1 MADIRDH
8 IEHGLRDSYRIV
20 RELGGGGM
28 SRVFLAEEI
37 ALGRLVVV
45 KVLPADLAATVSVD
59 RFRREIRF
67 AAQLQHPHVVPL
79 LSAGEIEGIPYFTM
93 PYVEGESLRGELSR
107 SGEFPV
113 RRAVQVLRE
122 VASALAYAH
131 SHGVIHR
138 DIKPENILISG
149 GSAMVTDFG
158 VAKALEASALHS
170 SDDISAA
177 GVATGTPAYMSPEQ
191 VAADRS
197 TDHRSDIYAFG
208 LVAYELLTGSSPFAG
223 RPAQAMLAAHMTE
236 MPEPLIRRRNVPS
249 ALSLLVMRCLEKR
262 PADRPQTAGEI
273 VEALDT
279 TLYSDESVR
288 SDVAHRSSSPARR
301 TASRYT
307 GPLSA
312 AAVIIAVVGGSLLV
326 SRDKASESPPTKSI
340 AVIPFRNLS
349 AANENEFF
357 SEGMTEEIA
366 DALAQVPGLR
376 VAARTS
382 AAAAVAKGL
391 DLRRVGKELGVGSIL
406 QGTVQRV
413 GDRARITVQLI
424 SVANGFQIWNAKY
437 DNELKDIFAVQDT
450 IARSIV
456 SALRIALAAPAPE
469 LVRVATHSPEAHMLY
484 LQGLYL
490 LNRRT
495 AKTIRQSIS
504 FFQEAI
510 DKDPQYA
517 QAYGGIAIAYV
528 ALPYYAD
535 LPTADTLAKATDA
548 AARSIELDSTTVE
561 PYAALGMAE
570 SMMWRNASAERAF
583 RRALQLDSTFATG
596 RQWNAL
602 RLSHLARHDEAV
614 SEIRRAQQL
623 DPQAL
628 IISTLA
634 GQVLSA
640 ARRNEEAE
648 AVIRRT
654 LQIDS
659 SFLLA
664 YRSLTEVLIAGAKYQ
679 AAIAAAKRSLELSGT
694 RPSFDVALLLKAYVM
709 AERSTDARP
718 LLAELDARSRNSR
731 VSALGMAIAYD
742 ALGNREHSVRWL
754 ARAVTDPDPMLH
766 AYSHSALLDHLRS
779 DPRGAALLAST
790 EAANDQTPRREA
802 PR

>member
-8 IEHGLRDSYRIV
+8 IEHGLRDSYRII

-37 ALGRLVVV
+37 ALGRLIVV
-45 KVLPADLAATVSVD
+45 KVLPADLAGTVSMD

-79 LSAGEIEGIPYFTM
+79 LSAGEIGGIPYFTM
-93 PYVEGESLRGELSR
+93 PYVEGESLRGELNR

-131 SHGVIHR
+131 SHGVVHR

-158 VAKALEASALHS
+158 VAKALQASTMPSA
-170 SDDISAA
+170 DEISAA

-191 VAADRS
+191 IAADRS
-197 TDHRSDIYAFG
+197 TDHRSDVYAFG

-223 RPAQAMLAAHMTE
+223 RPVQAMLAAHMTE
-236 MPEPLIRRRNVPS
+236 KPEPLIRRRNVPS
-249 ALSLLVMRCLEKR
+249 ALSHIVMRCLEKR

-273 VEALDT
+273 VEALDA
-279 TLYSDESVR
+279 TLYSEESVQ
-288 SDVAHRSSSPARR
+288 SEAVDRSSSPGGIP
-301 TASRYT
+301 SRYAW
-307 GPLSA
+307 PLSA
-312 AAVIIAVVGGSLLV
+312 AAVIIALAGGALLV
-326 SRDKASESPPTKSI
+326 SRYKGPESPTAKSI

-349 AANENEFF
+349 ANENEFF
-357 SEGMTEEIA
+357 SEGVTEEIA

-376 VAARTS
+376 VAARTR
-382 AAAAVAKGL
+382 AAAVVAKGL
-391 DLRRVGKELGVGSIL
+391 DLRRVGEELGVGSIL

-413 GDRARITVQLI
+413 GDRARITVQLV

-437 DNELKDIFAVQDT
+437 DSELKDIFAVQDT

-456 SALRIALAAPAPE
+456 SAMRIALSAPAPE
-469 LVRVATHSPEAHMLY
+469 LVRVATQSPEAHVLY

-495 AKTIRQSIS
+495 VKTIRQSIS

-510 DKDPQYA
+510 DKDPHYA

-548 AARSIELDSTTVE
+548 AARSIKLDSTTVE
-561 PYAALGMAE
+561 PYAALGLAE

-583 RRALQLDSTFATG
+583 RRALQLDSTFATA

-664 YRSLTEVLIAGAKYQ
+664 YRSLTEVLIAGAKYE
-679 AAIAAAKRSLELSGT
+679 AAIGAARRSLELSGT
-694 RPSFDVALLLKAYVM
+694 RPTFDVALLLKAYVM
-709 AERSTDARP
+709 AKRSTDARP
-718 LLAELDARSRNSR
+718 LLAELDARSRTSR
-731 VSALGMAIAYD
+731 VSALGMAIAHD
-742 ALGNREHSVRWL
+742 ALGNRERSVQWL

-779 DPRGAALLAST
+779 DPRAAALLAST
-790 EAANDQTPRREA
+790 ETANDQTGSRVVPR
-802 PR
+802 